1 MRLLRLGVLVAVL
14 SGIACHSSTSPTTA
28 TTTTAPTATTTYN
41 LSVTGTSILTGLR
54 ERSQMTAIVT
64 NDDGT
69 TEDVTKSSTWLSS
82 DASVAVVTS
91 NGVVTTVAPGATHL
105 TAVYQTTTQG
115 FDIAVAPI
123 TTTFTGTLQS
133 SDNRNGTFTVVVH
146 GAIDPTPN
154 AVSAQ
159 VTGTLR
165 MPDDTIAVTGFF
177 ESLTGAIT
185 FSGSEAAYRFDGVIT
200 NAALTAGFTAPN
212 EVSGVI
218 ASTSTTVS

>member
-1 MRLLRLGVLVAVL
+1 MRLLRLGFLVAML
-14 SGIACHSSTSPTTA
+14 SGIACHSSTSPTTTTTPA
-28 TTTTAPTATTTYN
+28 TTAATTYN
-41 LSVTGTSILTGLR
+41 LSVSGSSILTGLR
-54 ERSQMTAIVT
+54 ERSQMTATII

-69 TEDVTKSSTWLSS
+69 TQDVTKSSTWLSS
-82 DASVAVVTS
+82 DTSVATVTS

-115 FDIAVAPI
+115 FDIGVAPI

-154 AVSAQ
+154 SISAQ
-159 VTGTLR
+159 VSGTLR
-165 MPDDTIAVTGFF
+165 IQDDTVAVTGVF

-185 FSGSEAAYRFDGVIT
+185 FSGSEAAYRFNGVVT
-200 NAALTAGFTAPN
+200 NGALAAGFTAPN

>member
-1 MRLLRLGVLVAVL
+1 MRLLRLRFLVGVLA
-14 SGIACHSSTSPTTA
+14 GTACHSSTSPSTTPTGTSTTA
-28 TTTTAPTATTTYN
+28 TTYN
-41 LSVTGTSILTGLR
+41 LSVTGSSILTGLR
-54 ERSQMTAIVT
+54 ERSQMTAMIT

-69 TEDVTKSSTWLSS
+69 TQDVTKSSTWLSS
-82 DASVAVVTS
+82 DSSVATVTS
-91 NGVVTTVAPGATHL
+91 KGVVTTVAPGATHL

-133 SDNRNGTFTVVVH
+133 SDNRNGTFTLIVYS
-146 GAIDPTPN
+146 AIDPTPN
-154 AVSAQ
+154 SVSAQ

-165 MPDDTIAVTGFF
+165 IQDDTIAVTGFF

-185 FSGSEAAYRFDGVIT
+185 FSGSEAAYRFNGAVA
-200 NAALTAGFTAPN
+200 NGALAASFTAPN

>member
-1 MRLLRLGVLVAVL
+1 MRFLRWSVLVAVSL
-14 SGIACHSSTSPTTA
+14 GIACHSSTSPTTT
-28 TTTTAPTATTTYN
+28 TTTTATTATTTYN

-54 ERSQMTAIVT
+54 QRSQLTAMIT

-69 TEDVTKSSTWLSS
+69 TQDVTNSSTWLSS
-82 DASVAVVTS
+82 DTSVATVTS
-91 NGVVTTVAPGATHL
+91 NGVVTTIAPGATHF

-133 SDNRNGTFTVVVH
+133 SDNQNGTFTVVVH

-154 AVSAQ
+154 SVSAQ

-165 MPDDTIAVTGFF
+165 IQGNTIAVTGFF

-185 FSGSEAAYRFDGVIT
+185 FSGSETAYRFDGVVA
-200 NAALTAGFTAPN
+200 NGALTAGFTAPN